1 MTPPSPHRPALR
13 RETPMFRTIAFAA
26 GVSPLWAETVR
37 RAVEEAS
44 SAKAG
49 GREGSAKSVAPNG

>member
-1 MTPPSPHRPALR
+1 
-13 RETPMFRTIAFAA
+13 MFRTIAFAA